1 MDGLDVDFSEL
12 EINQANI
19 TDSKND
25 CLDLSFGKYK
35 LGKINL
41 SNCGDKGLSVG
52 EKSFVQIDD
61 IKVKNS
67 IVGVASKDVANSR
80 GVPVVFAETWND
92 TITGDMQKYIFRIA
106 PLSSWASGV
115 IWKFAAQAPGVK
127 SVVIVTENTDYGI
140 PAAEECAKVLS
151 SKGISS
157 VTFGV
162 DIGTQDFAG
171 IVERV

>member
-67 IVGVASKDVANSR
+67 IVGVASKDSSITKLNNAFLENL
-80 GVPVVFAETWND
+80 
-92 TITGDMQKYIFRIA
+92 TICVTAYNKKQEFNGGFLKIKKADCKNYNEKIKTDNYSKI
-106 PLSSWASGV
+106 V
-115 IWKFAAQAPGVK
+115 I
-127 SVVIVTENTDYGI
+127 ENEI
-140 PAAEECAKVLS
+140 
-151 SKGISS
+151 
-157 VTFGV
+157 
-162 DIGTQDFAG
+162 
-171 IVERV
+171 